1 MQTLEEMTQGFLALG
16 ISPEHAQLAAAK
28 QYAALIEQKEA
39 AGAETRKAADE
50 AAGVDLWCGV
60 RCSGISYLDKDGRK
74 VVSPML
80 RNAKALEDGIG
91 YEPAKTGAPTDGGLP
106 PYYPPKIWIMQ
117 RGSKPQCLSQYEIAG
132 IVKAIEQHG
141 TDKVVEILRQV
152 GSVEA
157 LETFKAEKAKGIK
170 EGRYQDTDNKRNRR
184 K

>member
-1 MQTLEEMTQGFLALG
+1 MKTLAELTAELASLG
-16 ISPEHAQLAAAK
+16 IPAELAQVAAAK
-28 QYAALIEQKEA
+28 QYAALIEAEEKA
-39 AGAETRKAADE
+39 AEKAKAAADE

-60 RCSGISYLDKDGRK
+60 RCSGISYTDDKGTK
-74 VVSPML
+74 IVSPML

-141 TDKVVEILRQV
+141 TDKVVEVLRQV
-152 GSVEA
+152 GSAEA
-157 LETFKAEKAKGIK
+157 LERFRTEKAKGIK
-170 EGRYQDTDNKRNRR
+170 EGRYQDTDNKKNR
-184 K
+184 KK

>member
-1 MQTLEEMTQGFLALG
+1 MKTLAELTAELVSIGIAPELA
-16 ISPEHAQLAAAK
+16 QVAAAK

-39 AGAETRKAADE
+39 AEAETRKAADE

-80 RNAKALEDGIG
+80 RNAKCLEDGIG
-91 YEPAKTGAPTDGGLP
+91 YEPAKVGAVTEDGKP
-106 PYYPPKIWIMQ
+106 PYFPPKIWIMQ
-117 RGSKPQCLSQYEIAG
+117 RGSKPQSLSQYEIAG
-132 IVKAIEQHG
+132 LVRAIDQHG

-157 LETFKAEKAKGIK
+157 VAAFEAAKKAGIDA
-170 EGRYQDTDNKRNRR
+170 GLYQDSNNKRNRR